1 MNLSKFNSN
10 DFTESRNPAL
20 SLLFHTILNELGN
33 NSDEVQK
40 LIENNK
46 LAKAFT
52 DCLSDDQMDMY
63 NNLYWEECMIST
75 KIEAERFILGFKLAS
90 LICKET
96 SCTAANSGNA
106 DVINSFF
113 DL

>member
-1 MNLSKFNSN
+1 MNTSRFNSN
-10 DFTESRNPAL
+10 EFTESSNPAL

-52 DCLSDDQMDMY
+52 DSLSDDQMDMY
-63 NNLYWEECMIST
+63 NDLYWEECMIST

-96 SCTAANSGNA
+96 TYSAADSGKADMINGFFNS
-106 DVINSFF
+106 
-113 DL
+113 